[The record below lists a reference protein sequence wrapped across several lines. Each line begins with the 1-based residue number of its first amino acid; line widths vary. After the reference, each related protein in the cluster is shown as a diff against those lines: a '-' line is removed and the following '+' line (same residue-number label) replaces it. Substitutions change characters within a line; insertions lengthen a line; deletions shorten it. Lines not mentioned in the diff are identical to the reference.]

1 MKKYLFVK
9 RVVAFTIDWFIIF
22 AVGISMFFIGPRF
35 NVEYLIYPSIKMFS
49 SYGIIISVI
58 WFIAFPLLRD
68 VLFKGSS
75 IGKRLMRLRIYGS
88 NDKEEKS
95 IGKLILRNLT
105 FYLPFLELLFL
116 IVSKKT
122 IGDMISSTYIVSV

>member
-58 WFIAFPLLRD
+58 WFIAFPLLSD

-75 IGKRLMRLRIYGS
+75 IGKRLMRLRIYGN